1 MNTSKKIPTDE
12 DCKEIIKNRELDLLE
27 RGENHPVYDMNGKIV
42 ELKAANIWYDE
53 LCKYVKP
60 KSTEE
65 INCIVS

>member
-12 DCKEIIKNRELDLLE
+12 ECKEIIKNRELDLLE

-42 ELKAANIWYDE
+42 ELKAASIWYDE